1 MRDDFINFDFSSAKP
16 SIKHLSFF
24 SCKQRNRFR
33 EKIKHVHEHKK
44 LTLKRLSV
52 INAPVTKITVFE
64 TNKGIGERSREAL
77 GESRSRAVCKCY
89 DALG

>member
-1 MRDDFINFDFSSAKP
+1 M
-16 SIKHLSFF
+16 
-24 SCKQRNRFR
+24 
-33 EKIKHVHEHKK
+33 HEHKK
-44 LTLKRLSV
+44 LTLKGLSV

-77 GESRSRAVCKCY
+77 GESKSRAVCNCY